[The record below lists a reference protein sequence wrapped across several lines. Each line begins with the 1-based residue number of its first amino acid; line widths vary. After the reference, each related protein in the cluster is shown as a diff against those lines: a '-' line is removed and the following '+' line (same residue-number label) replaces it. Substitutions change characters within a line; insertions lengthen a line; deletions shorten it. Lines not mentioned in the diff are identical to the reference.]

1 MAARFTL
8 RMGIV
13 WTASARLYLTRNE
26 KVVGSIPTGGS
37 AASTAPHL
45 RRQVRGG
52 SSFKGCEGRG
62 AAMSVARRLR
72 LCSAADRY
80 HEEESDQ
87 SENDSSTPHS
97 DLLTAAEER
106 RDQGD
111 KGWN

>member
-1 MAARFTL
+1 
-8 RMGIV
+8 
-13 WTASARLYLTRNE
+13 
-26 KVVGSIPTGGS
+26 
-37 AASTAPHL
+37 
-45 RRQVRGG
+45 
-52 SSFKGCEGRG
+52 
-62 AAMSVARRLR
+62 MSVARRLR

-111 KGWN
+111 KGWNHDHESEPPSAVGAGGIGER